1 MEHQSKHS
9 RKPSSKKKIPVV
21 VVNEEEEEKEKE
33 KEEEKAVKNG
43 GTTERESQG
52 EEEAHGNSKG
62 TKDKKRRKKTV
73 VHEEVAAAPGNEV
86 EDVQQETESPREG
99 VKTSKKKS
107 KKKDLIE
114 EPEAEA
120 EVVEPEAKE
129 KKKKKKKRFIE
140 DEDDNNN
147 EQEEEEEQ
155 QQAKS
160 VLSDEEKA
168 IEKTEEHQIEKKKK
182 KKKKKQRFIEDDYY
196 TSSEDDENEEKEEES
211 PRKEK
216 KKEVDTQQQQQQQ
229 QQQDIESPREG
240 IKTSKKKSKKKD
252 LIEEPEAEVVEPEA
266 KEKKKKKKKRFIEDE
281 DDNNNEQ
288 EEEEEQ
294 QQAKSVLSD
303 EEKAIEKTEEH
314 QIEKKKKK
322 KKKKQRFIE
331 DDYYTSSEDDENE
344 NKEEKE
350 QTWKCAV
357 PKERGQSRLVIGK
370 PDPKP
375 AQKDSASN
383 DNNNNNS
390 SSSSG
395 SDTSASSS
403 TSSSSSSNSSANAT
417 PKNTPIA
424 TPSSVT
430 PPPTTTTPTTITT
443 PNTPIATTASTS
455 NGSSEATVTAPR
467 GRPPKVPAIPM
478 IKCGVNH
485 PPATAATS
493 RPATG
498 NSVEDEYGSY
508 GFGQQ
513 QQAPPQ
519 GSLTPGVGRATPI
532 TARPQIKTAISMRIH
547 LKSSLANSDSLI
559 GAGHKK
565 ICSNIPAAAIP
576 NTKSSSTLVINQS
589 SLSTSTPSLP
599 PLGLST
605 SGSPLQDSSDSAGSG
620 GRDIPP
626 PPPPLQQQ
634 SQQPQPLAATTPHQ
648 PSQLGKTGT
657 PKLVGPVVAEY
668 IPPPPPPV
676 WESYLYLEPIS
687 ESNYYLKEQKFYGA
701 KMARLLEWL
710 SPSDELADS
719 EKRVEMRYFALSYKT
734 HLAPEKFFEL
744 LVKKFKVPEGAVPRE
759 RIYIV
764 QENTLHFIWEWVK
777 ACFRSDIYPDSTL
790 YSRIS
795 HFLGRIDKSE
805 DCDASVK
812 RTAKELHYFLR
823 ECKKSTRELLKDEL
837 YIIKYADAI
846 KPLKSRAD
854 ICSINPE
861 ELVQQLIV
869 VEQDLIKR
877 ISPSEFTKC
886 AWSKKDCA
894 QIAPY
899 VSRMASLFNTVS
911 NWLVESVL
919 LVDSSFDRHKLL
931 KYITA
936 CAEAAF
942 RLNDFNALL
951 IFLSAAQ
958 SRCISRLKKSWK
970 PKNKAIIDG
979 FSDLMENNFREI
991 RRLQTEKSPYVP
1003 YLGLTLQDLTFIE
1016 QGNKDF
1022 VSGKPDIVNWFKLHL
1037 IGTNV
1042 DKFLRCQNRY
1052 YDFAPNEKII
1062 RIICSL
1068 KSVMNETE
1076 SYERS
1081 LKIEPRDTIIV

>member
-1 MEHQSKHS
+1 M
-9 RKPSSKKKIPVV
+9 
-21 VVNEEEEEKEKE
+21 
-33 KEEEKAVKNG
+33 
-43 GTTERESQG
+43 
-52 EEEAHGNSKG
+52 
-62 TKDKKRRKKTV
+62 
-73 VHEEVAAAPGNEV
+73 
-86 EDVQQETESPREG
+86 
-99 VKTSKKKS
+99 
-107 KKKDLIE
+107 
-114 EPEAEA
+114 
-120 EVVEPEAKE
+120 E
-129 KKKKKKKRFIE
+129 KK
-140 DEDDNNN
+140 N
-147 EQEEEEEQ
+147 
-155 QQAKS
+155 
-160 VLSDEEKA
+160 
-168 IEKTEEHQIEKKKK
+168 KKK

-196 TSSEDDENEEKEEES
+196 TSSEDDEN
-211 PRKEK
+211 
-216 KKEVDTQQQQQQQ
+216 D
-229 QQQDIESPREG
+229 
-240 IKTSKKKSKKKD
+240 
-252 LIEEPEAEVVEPEA
+252 
-266 KEKKKKKKKRFIEDE
+266 
-281 DDNNNEQ
+281 
-288 EEEEEQ
+288 
-294 QQAKSVLSD
+294 
-303 EEKAIEKTEEH
+303 
-314 QIEKKKKK
+314 
-322 KKKKQRFIE
+322 
-331 DDYYTSSEDDENE
+331 

-375 AQKDSASN
+375 AQKDAASN
-383 DNNNNNS
+383 DNNNNNN

-403 TSSSSSSNSSANAT
+403 TSSSSSSANAT

-599 PLGLST
+599 PLGLSA

-894 QIAPY
+894 QTAPY